1 MKADIRTSKLCKG
14 SEKMNR
20 DGLGEL
26 ILHSTDSMYR
36 VAKIILGDDE
46 DCKDAI
52 SEAIVHAYEKLHTLQ
67 YDNYAKTWLMRI
79 LMNECYQLLRKRKP
93 YVVLEECETE
103 AVEPKEDYSELYQA
117 LKKLPEKLRVAVA
130 LYYIEGY
137 KVKEIAA
144 ILHSTQTAVKKRLAR
159 GREALKQYLS
169 EDE

>member
-1 MKADIRTSKLCKG
+1 MKADIRISKLRKG
-14 SEKMNR
+14 SEQMNR
-20 DGLGEL
+20 DSLGEL
-26 ILHSTDSMYR
+26 ILRSTDSMYR
-36 VAKIILGDDE
+36 VAKTILGDDE

-52 SEAIVHAYEKLHTLQ
+52 SETIVHAYEKLHTLQ
-67 YDNYAKTWLMRI
+67 YETYAKTWLMRI

-93 YVVLEECETE
+93 YVALEDWETE
-103 AVEPKEDYSELYQA
+103 AVQSKEDYSELYQA
-117 LKKLPEKLRVAVA
+117 LKKLPEKLRIAVV

-169 EDE
+169 DDE